1 MFRWV
6 ILAVAVVALA
16 ALATVAV
23 QFVPSTSEG
32 WNLPVASANT
42 GPAPKAEVDKELT
55 YEFGEMPQ
63 QTTGQH
69 VWTITNVGEGDLEL
83 WKGSSTCMCTIAKL
97 KEGDKMVLK
106 PGESTEIE
114 LEWKTNEVQGNF
126 HKGANIETNDPDRP
140 TIPLFVQGT
149 VNPPLIVVPGDTID
163 LHTIST
169 DAPQTTFIAL
179 YSPDRPETK
188 ITEVNTSRPD
198 HLKTEVVPMTDSEVE
213 QAKVKAGWKININV
227 EPGYPIGHLREEI
240 VIHTDHPLRPE
251 IRVTAVGMVS
261 GPISVVPE
269 RIRMVN
275 VKSREG
281 ASIDVNLLVR
291 GGHEAKIE
299 VAQKPENLDAAI
311 EADGETKGRY
321 KLKVNVPQGTPAG
334 FIDGDIVLKT
344 DQENAGELRIPV
356 SILVGAN

>member
-1 MFRWV
+1 MLRWV

-16 ALATVAV
+16 AVATVAV
-23 QFVPSTSEG
+23 QFVPSSEQG
-32 WNLPVASANT
+32 WNLPVASEHT

-63 QTTGQH
+63 HATGNR
-69 VWTITNVGEGDLEL
+69 VWTITNAGDADLEL

-114 LEWKTNEVQGNF
+114 LEWKTNEVQGEF

-140 TIPLFVQGT
+140 TIPLFVHGKI
-149 VNPPLIVVPGDTID
+149 NPPVIVIPGETID
-163 LHTIST
+163 LHNVSA
-169 DAPQTTFIAL
+169 DDPQSSFIAL

-188 ITEVNTSRPD
+188 ITEVKTSRPD
-198 HLKTEVVPMTDSEVE
+198 FLKTDVEPMTENE
-213 QAKVKAGWKININV
+213 LERAKMKSGWKINIHV
-227 EPGYPIGHLREEI
+227 EPGYPIGHLREEV
-240 VIHTDHPLRPE
+240 VIKTDHPLRPE
-251 IRVTAVGMVS
+251 IRITAVGTVS
-261 GPISVVPE
+261 GSISVVPE

-281 ASIDVNLLVR
+281 ASADVALVVR
-291 GGHEAKIE
+291 GGKEAKIE
-299 VAQKPENLDAAI
+299 IAEKPEHLDAAI
-311 EADGETKGRY
+311 APDDAAKGRY
-321 KLKVNVPQGTPAG
+321 KLKVNVPQGAPAG

-344 DQENAGELRIPV
+344 DQADAAELRIPV

>member
-6 ILAVAVVALA
+6 LLSVAVI
-16 ALATVAV
+16 ALATIATVLV
-23 QFVPSTSEG
+23 QFVPSSSEN
-32 WNLPVASANT
+32 WNLPVASANR

-63 QTTGQH
+63 HATGNR
-69 VWTITNVGEGDLEL
+69 VWTIKNTGAGDLEL

-140 TIPLFVQGT
+140 TIPLFVHGT
-149 VNPPLIVVPGDTID
+149 INPPILVIPGETID
-163 LHTIST
+163 LHIVSPET
-169 DAPQTTFIAL
+169 PQNAFIAL

-188 ITEVNTSRPD
+188 ITEVKTSRPD
-198 HLKTEVVPMTDSEVE
+198 TLKTDVVAMTDDELKM
-213 QAKVKAGWKININV
+213 AKMKSGWKV
-227 EPGYPIGHLREEI
+227 GLKVLPGYPIGHLREEI

-269 RIRMVN
+269 RVRMVN
-275 VKSREG
+275 VKSHDG

-299 VAQKPENLDAAI
+299 VAQKPERIDAAVTPDD
-311 EADGETKGRY
+311 AGGGRY
-321 KLKVNVPQGTPAG
+321 KLRVSVPQGAAAG
-334 FIDGDIVLKT
+334 LIDGDIVLKT
-344 DQENAGELRIPV
+344 DQANAAELRIPV
-356 SILVGAN
+356 SILVSAN